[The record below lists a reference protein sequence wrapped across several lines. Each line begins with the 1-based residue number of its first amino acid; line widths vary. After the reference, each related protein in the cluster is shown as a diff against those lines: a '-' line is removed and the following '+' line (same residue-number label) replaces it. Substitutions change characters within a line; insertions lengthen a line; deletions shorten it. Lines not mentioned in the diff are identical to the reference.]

1 MSGLAEDYLRRLDI
15 SIKRL
20 TPPELNADAVRRI
33 IPFLVIFIG
42 LIFMVLNLRMY
53 REITAEQ
60 VGIKVSYLSGNQ
72 EIITQPGIKFHLPI
86 VQEIFILDKTPNK
99 FVMEGEY
106 DLSPNRVQ
114 KLTVRAMDGSNFW
127 FDSLEIQYQ
136 ILTAEAGH
144 VLNESGPG
152 EDFKQFWIRSM
163 ARSVLRDEFGRFS
176 VAEVTDPTKYG
187 VAIET
192 AQRRLNDM
200 LQPHGLRLVQLI
212 CPKPKFDAAYER
224 AIEQRKVANQEVER
238 LKAQREKLT
247 NARKTELASVNR
259 EKEVAKQ
266 ELTGDLESARLAAE
280 QAQIKGEKTADAY
293 QIERIN
299 AAAAVLREAEIQ
311 AKGFNVKYR
320 NEIDG
325 LRKEIGAYATDGRGI
340 VWREYARKIAEMK
353 IDVVPYQQDPAPD
366 RLEIEGVFDR
376 LNRSAGGAK

>member
-1 MSGLAEDYLRRLDI
+1 MAENYLRRLDI
-15 SIKRL
+15 SITRL
-20 TPPELNADAVRRI
+20 NPPEINLDGVRRI
-33 IPFLVIFIG
+33 IPFFIIVIG
-42 LIFMVLNLRMY
+42 LIFLVINLRMY
-53 REITAEQ
+53 REISAEQ
-60 VGIKVSYLSGNQ
+60 VGIKVNYLSGNQ

-99 FVMEGEY
+99 FVMEGAY
-106 DLSPNRVQ
+106 DLGANRVQ

-127 FDSLEIQYQ
+127 FDSLEIQYR
-136 ILTAEAGH
+136 ILPAEAGH

-152 EDFKQFWIRSM
+152 DEFKQFWIRSL

-187 VAIET
+187 VAIEA
-192 AQRRLNDM
+192 AQRRLEEM
-200 LQPHGLRLVQLI
+200 LQPHGLKLVQLI
-212 CPKPKFDAAYER
+212 CPKPKFDAAYEK

-247 NARKTELASVNR
+247 NARNTELASVNR

-325 LRKEIGAYATDGRGI
+325 LRKEISAYATDGRGI

-376 LNRSAGGAK
+376 LNQSAGGAK

>member
-1 MSGLAEDYLRRLDI
+1 MAENYLRRLNI

-20 TPPELNADAVRRI
+20 KPPELDLDGARRI
-33 IPFLVIFIG
+33 IPFFIIFIG
-42 LIFMVLNLRMY
+42 LIFLVINLRMY
-53 REITAEQ
+53 REISAEQ
-60 VGIKVSYLSGNQ
+60 VGIKVNYLSGNQ

-99 FVMEGEY
+99 FVMEGSY
-106 DLSPNRVQ
+106 DLDANRVQ

-152 EDFKQFWIRSM
+152 EEFKQFWIRSL

-176 VAEVTDPTKYG
+176 VAEVTDPTKYS

-200 LQPHGLRLVQLI
+200 LQPHGLLIVQLI
-212 CPKPKFDAAYER
+212 CPKPKFDAAYEK
-224 AIEQRKVANQEVER
+224 AIEERKVANQEVER

-280 QAQIKGEKTADAY
+280 QARIKGEKTADAY
-293 QIERIN
+293 QIERTN
-299 AAAAVLREAEIQ
+299 AAAALLREAEIQ
-311 AKGFNVKYR
+311 AKGLNVKYR

-353 IDVVPYQQDPAPD
+353 IDVVPYQQDPTPD
-366 RLEIEGVFDR
+366 RLAVEGVYDR
-376 LNRSAGGAK
+376 LNQPAGGAK

>member
-1 MSGLAEDYLRRLDI
+1 MAEDYLRRLDI

-33 IPFLVIFIG
+33 IPFLVIVFG
-42 LIFMVLNLRMY
+42 LIFLVLNLRMY
-53 REITAEQ
+53 REISAEE
-60 VGIKVSYLSGNQ
+60 VGIKVNYLSGNQ

-99 FVMEGEY
+99 FVMEGGY
-106 DLSPNRVQ
+106 DLGANRVE

-136 ILTAEAGH
+136 ILPAEAGH

-200 LQPHGLRLVQLI
+200 LQPHGLLIAQLI
-212 CPKPKFDAAYER
+212 CPKPKFNAAYEK
-224 AIEQRKVANQEVER
+224 AIEERKVANQEVER

-376 LNRSAGGAK
+376 LNQSAGGAK

>member
-1 MSGLAEDYLRRLDI
+1 LAEDYLRRLDI

-20 TPPELNADAVRRI
+20 NPPELNLDGLKRI
-33 IPFLVIFIG
+33 IPFFIVVFG
-42 LIFMVLNLRMY
+42 LIFLVINLRMY

-99 FVMEGEY
+99 FVMEGSY
-106 DLSPNRVQ
+106 DLGPNRVQ

-127 FDSLEIQYQ
+127 FDSLEIQYR

-152 EDFKQFWIRSM
+152 DEFKQFWIRSL

-187 VAIET
+187 VAIEA
-192 AQRRLNDM
+192 AQQRLDEM
-200 LQPHGLRLVQLI
+200 LQPHGLKLVQLI
-212 CPKPKFDAAYER
+212 CPKPNFDAAYER

-238 LKAQREKLT
+238 LKAQREKLL

-259 EKEVAKQ
+259 EKEVAKE

-353 IDVVPYQQDPAPD
+353 IDVVPYQKDPAPD
-366 RLEIEGVFDR
+366 RLEIDGVFDR
-376 LNRSAGGAK
+376 LNRSAEGVK

>member
-1 MSGLAEDYLRRLDI
+1 LVKDYLRRLDI
-15 SIKRL
+15 SITRL
-20 TPPELNADAVRRI
+20 NPPEFNLDGVRRI
-33 IPFLVIFIG
+33 IPFFIIAVG
-42 LIFMVLNLRMY
+42 LIFLVTNLRMY
-53 REITAEQ
+53 REISAEQ
-60 VGIKVSYLSGNQ
+60 VGVKVNYLSGNQ

-99 FVMEGEY
+99 FVMEGSY
-106 DLSPNRVQ
+106 DLDANRVQ

-136 ILTAEAGH
+136 ILTAEAAH

-152 EDFKQFWIRSM
+152 EEFKQFWIRSL

-187 VAIET
+187 VAIAT

-200 LQPHGLRLVQLI
+200 LQPHGLLIVQLI
-212 CPKPKFDAAYER
+212 CPKPKFDAAYEK
-224 AIEQRKVANQEVER
+224 AIEERKVANQEVER
-238 LKAQREKLT
+238 LKAQREKFV
-247 NARKTELASVNR
+247 NARKTQLAEVNL
-259 EKEVAKQ
+259 EKEVARQ

-280 QAQIKGEKTADAY
+280 QARIKGEKKADAY
-293 QIERIN
+293 QIERVN
-299 AAAAVLREAEIQ
+299 AAAALLREGEIQ
-311 AKGFNVKYR
+311 AKGLNVKYR

-366 RLEIEGVFDR
+366 RLEVEGSYDR
-376 LNRSAGGAK
+376 LNRSAEGAK

>member
-1 MSGLAEDYLRRLDI
+1 M
-15 SIKRL
+15 K
-20 TPPELNADAVRRI
+20 RI
-33 IPFLVIFIG
+33 IPFFIIVVG
-42 LIFMVLNLRMY
+42 LIFLVINLRMY
-53 REITAEQ
+53 REITAEE
-60 VGIKVSYLSGNQ
+60 VGIKVNYLSGNQ

-99 FVMEGEY
+99 FVMEGSY
-106 DLSPNRVQ
+106 DLDANRVQ

-152 EDFKQFWIRSM
+152 DEFKQFWIRSL

-187 VAIET
+187 VAIEA
-192 AQRRLNDM
+192 AQRRLDEM

-259 EKEVAKQ
+259 EKEVAKE

-320 NEIDG
+320 NEVDG
-325 LRKEIGAYATDGRGI
+325 LRKEIGAYATGGRGI

-376 LNRSAGGAK
+376 LNQSAGGAK